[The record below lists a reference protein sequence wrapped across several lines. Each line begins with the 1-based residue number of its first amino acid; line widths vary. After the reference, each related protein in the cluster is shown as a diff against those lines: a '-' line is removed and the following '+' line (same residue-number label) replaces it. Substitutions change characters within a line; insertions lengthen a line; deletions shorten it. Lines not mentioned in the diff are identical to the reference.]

1 MMKTDRRA
9 FLAMASALGLGAVAG
24 NARAQEGGR
33 VVIVGGGFGGATC
46 ARYLKIWRPQL
57 DVTLVEPQAVYVAC
71 PLSNRVL
78 GGTFDLRDLA
88 RDYGF
93 LAADYNIRVI
103 RASANGVDPVK
114 RTVALSNGTTVPYDR
129 LVLAPGIDF
138 AAERIGGLRDALA
151 SQAVL
156 HAWRGG
162 ARQVT
167 ELRNRITEMK
177 QGGVVALH
185 VPKAPFRCPPGP
197 YERVSLIAHYLSR
210 NNPKAKLLLFDA
222 NPDILAKRDL
232 FMDLWKTRHPG
243 MIEYVPN
250 ADLVSVSSTGRR
262 LDFAVGSPVEV
273 DVLNVVPPQRAG
285 DLVRRTGLVPAD
297 GNWAPVDFLSY
308 ESTLVPGIHVVGDSI
323 QNAPGL
329 PKSGHMANQAGKV
342 CAAAIVARISGQ
354 PLPSQPVI
362 ANTCYSFVSHTE
374 AMHVAGVFRYDAG
387 KRTMVPEKGAGGLS
401 KAPSP
406 TEAVHA
412 FGWAFNILHDTFGG
426 TFTLQSPSLS
436 AT

>member
-1 MMKTDRRA
+1 MKQDRRA
-9 FLAMASALGLGAVAG
+9 FLSLASALGLGAFASSG
-24 NARAQEGGR
+24 RAQEGGR
-33 VVIVGGGFGGATC
+33 VVVVGGGFGGATC

-57 DVTLVEPQAVYVAC
+57 EVTLVEPQPVYVAC
-71 PLSNRVL
+71 PMSNRVL
-78 GGTFDLRDLA
+78 AGTFDLRDIT

-93 LAADYNIRVI
+93 LATDYNVRVI
-103 RASANGVDPVK
+103 RASATSVDPSK
-114 RTVALSNGTTVPYDR
+114 RVVALSTGTSVPYDR

-138 AAERIGGLRDALA
+138 APDRIAGLREAIA
-151 SQAVL
+151 AQTVL

-167 ELRNRITEMK
+167 DLRNRIADLK

-185 VPKAPFRCPPGP
+185 VPRAPFRCPPGP

-232 FMDLWKTRHPG
+232 FMNLWKGRYPN
-243 MIEYVPN
+243 IVEYVPN
-250 ADLVSVSSTGRR
+250 ADLTAVSNGGRR
-262 LDFAVGSPVEV
+262 MEFAVGSPVNA
-273 DVLNVVPPQRAG
+273 DVVNVIPPQRAG
-285 DLVRRTGLVPAD
+285 DLVRRAGLVPAD

-308 ESTLVPGIHVVGDSI
+308 ESTLIPGIHVIGDSI

-342 CAAAIVARISGQ
+342 CAAAIAARAAGQ
-354 PLPSQPVI
+354 PLPQQPVI
-362 ANTCYSFVSHTE
+362 ANTCYSFVSNTE
-374 AMHVAGVFRYDAG
+374 AMHVAGVFRYDGG
-387 KRTMVPEKGAGGLS
+387 KRTMVPVQGAGGLS

-406 TEAVHA
+406 SEAVHA

-426 TFTLQSPSLS
+426 TFTLQAPTTTSG
-436 AT
+436 

>member
-1 MMKTDRRA
+1 MKQDRRA
-9 FLAMASALGLGAVAG
+9 FLALASALGLGAYAG
-24 NARAQEGGR
+24 NGRAQEGGR
-33 VVIVGGGFGGATC
+33 VVVVGGGFGGATC
-46 ARYLKIWRPQL
+46 ARYLKVWRPQL
-57 DVTLVEPQAVYVAC
+57 EVTLVEPQPVYVAC
-71 PLSNRVL
+71 PMSNRVL
-78 GGTFDLRDLA
+78 AGTFDLRDIT

-103 RASANGVDPVK
+103 RASANSVDPSK
-114 RTVALSNGTTVPYDR
+114 RVVALSNGTSVPYDR
-129 LVLAPGIDF
+129 LVLAPGVDF
-138 AAERIGGLRDALA
+138 APDRIGGLRDALA

-167 ELRNRITEMK
+167 ELRNRIAEMK

-210 NNPKAKLLLFDA
+210 NNPTAKLLLFDA

-232 FMDLWKTRHPG
+232 FMNLWKGRYPN
-243 MIEYVPN
+243 IVEYVPN
-250 ADLVSVSSTGRR
+250 ADLTAVSNGGRR
-262 LDFAVGSPVEV
+262 LEFAVGSPVNA
-273 DVLNVVPPQRAG
+273 DVVNVVPPQRAAE
-285 DLVRRTGLVPAD
+285 LVRRVGLVPAD

-308 ESTLVPGIHVVGDSI
+308 ESTVIPGIHVIGDSI

-342 CAAAIVARISGQ
+342 CAAAIAARFAGQ
-354 PLPSQPVI
+354 PPPQQPVI
-362 ANTCYSFVSHTE
+362 ANTCYSFVSNTE
-374 AMHVAGVFRYDAG
+374 AMHVAGVFRYDGG
-387 KRTMVPEKGAGGLS
+387 KRTMVPVQGAGGLS
-401 KAPSP
+401 KAPSA

-426 TFTLQSPSLS
+426 TVTLQAPTTS
-436 AT
+436 AS